1 MCSNVYNYREIYEPL
16 RLSKK
21 KKKKKQLFKYVT
33 STKTKKF

>member
-21 KKKKKQLFKYVT
+21 KKKKNSYLNM
-33 STKTKKF
+33 